1 MLDDNARRIRL
12 YVHGCQLTG
21 ADRFRQVVAETIE
34 YVLRDL
40 RQPAGGVSS
49 AEDADREGEEGKFSV
64 WPPDEVREV
73 LDEAAA
79 DALLYWYGF
88 GPGGHFEGGNTI
100 HNRLHALREPRV
112 PPDAEEASHQMGDHT
127 QT

>member
-40 RQPAGGVSS
+40 RQPAGGVAS
-49 AEDADREGEEGKFSV
+49 AEDADSEGEEGKFYV
-64 WPPDEVREV
+64 WTHDEVREE
-73 LDEAAA
+73 LDQAAA
-79 DALLYWYGF
+79 DALLSWYGF
-88 GPGGHFEGGNTI
+88 GPGGNFEGGPPIT
-100 HNRLHALREPRV
+100 HRLHAIGEHDQIGR
-112 PPDAEEASHQMGDHT
+112 ASCRAQLCQDL
-127 QT
+127 

>member
-40 RQPAGGVSS
+40 RQPAGGVAS
-49 AEDADREGEEGKFSV
+49 AEDADSEGEEGKFYV
-64 WPPDEVREV
+64 WTPDEVREV
-73 LDEAAA
+73 LDEDDD
-79 DALLYWYGF
+79 DALLSWYGF
-88 GPGGHFEGGNTI
+88 GPGGNFEGGTTI
-100 HNRLHALREPRV
+100 PNRLHEIGRAHV
-112 PPDAEEASHQMGDHT
+112 
-127 QT
+127 